1 MRKSN
6 LQKDKPQFCVL
17 IRHCNIKTFW
27 RMFLFIQYWRK
38 TWMKTSMNNSIWEL
52 RCTLI
57 NHLLSLHQGCCCW
70 KLSLGDDVITMS
82 SAHNDITA
90 ALLMDRQ
97 LIYTLT
103 CEALESKDDK
113 QGNRVIKCERKN
125 IYLEV
130 SLFSECLTSS
140 FLTSDLFLDVI
151 FFMLMK
157 NLYDNH

>member
-52 RCTLI
+52 RCTLR

-90 ALLMDRQ
+90 AFLMDRQ

-113 QGNRVIKCERKN
+113 QGNRVIKCERK
-125 IYLEV
+125 IYI
-130 SLFSECLTSS
+130 SGSFSIFRMSH
-140 FLTSDLFLDVI
+140 LFLFDIRSVFRCY
-151 FFMLMK
+151 FFHADEK
-157 NLYDNH
+157 PVW